1 METKDNKKVESSNDF
16 YTLLSNVNLA
26 NKKIALF
33 DGYRESGKNI
43 IHEEYGTLTE
53 KGLSLLRYNLD
64 WNWLMRIVEKIN
76 KCDWVTIRADD
87 CEIHALRT
95 KQFENIKVEK
105 EGGELI
111 EIVYEAVLRYV
122 VWYLDNIT

>member
-1 METKDNKKVESSNDF
+1 MSTKDNKKDNGSNDF

-33 DGYRESGKNI
+33 DGYRESHNNI
-43 IHEEYGTLTE
+43 VHEEYGTLTE
-53 KGLSLLRYNLD
+53 KGLSLLRYNTD

-76 KCDWVTIRADD
+76 KIDWVTIRANE
-87 CEIHALRT
+87 CEIHELQT

-105 EGGELI
+105 EGCELI

-122 VWYLDNIT
+122 VWYLDNLA